1 MLTNAAAAGAF
12 GAAFVG
18 VVILQLNP
26 HLPLAPDVVLRLYVR
41 LLIVYGTHLT
51 AFFYTLIVIKQ
62 LFAKQLSSPGW
73 LSVRTLAW
81 LSAPTAIAATALM
94 WVNLTG
100 FRLALAQETARRM
113 AAGTAATGLCAVL
126 LLIIAVVHYSFGR
139 RGSRTTA
146 LLFAATVAASVLL
159 PIVAR
164 GLGRPPAGTDVR
176 THTAPAI
183 APAPSAGRI
192 VLVLLDGASLEYIA
206 PATAAGRLPN
216 FGRLLDRG
224 ASMHLASV
232 RPTQPAV
239 VWTAV
244 ATGKYPPAN
253 GVRSA
258 STYGFGHPDARI
270 ELLPERC
277 LSYALVRFGVF
288 DQRAL
293 DATGL
298 RARPLWDLLSESG
311 VAVGFVGWPLSDPV
325 RPVRGYLVSDRL
337 HRAPN
342 ALLSVDDSRYIYP
355 RDAFASTAPP
365 QMPAAAL
372 DGWVGDAGDEASSA
386 VGAAVTSAAQGL
398 LPRDVWYRRIAAAL
412 ESRYPSQVTGLRYEG
427 IDVAGHHFLRY
438 AMPRAFGDVSEEERR
453 RHGEVLERQYD
464 DIDREIGSY
473 LAALGPDDVLMVV
486 SGFGMEP
493 VTPFKRV
500 IAWAFGESALTGTHE
515 NGPDGFLLAYG
526 GPIARGRL
534 ALGSV
539 VDVTPTVLYLLGLP
553 VGRDMDGYART
564 DLFDRRFTAERP
576 ITFIRSYD

>member
-113 AAGTAATGLCAVL
+113 AAGTAAAGLCAVL

-146 LLFAATVAASVLL
+146 LLFGATVAASVLL

-183 APAPSAGRI
+183 APAPSTGRI

-224 ASMHLASV
+224 ASGG
-232 RPTQPAV
+232 R
-239 VWTAV
+239 
-244 ATGKYPPAN
+244 PPAWTC
-253 GVRSA
+253 G
-258 STYGFGHPDARI
+258 
-270 ELLPERC
+270 
-277 LSYALVRFGVF
+277 
-288 DQRAL
+288 
-293 DATGL
+293 
-298 RARPLWDLLSESG
+298 RAR
-311 VAVGFVGWPLSDPV
+311 
-325 RPVRGYLVSDRL
+325 
-337 HRAPN
+337 
-342 ALLSVDDSRYIYP
+342 
-355 RDAFASTAPP
+355 
-365 QMPAAAL
+365 
-372 DGWVGDAGDEASSA
+372 
-386 VGAAVTSAAQGL
+386 
-398 LPRDVWYRRIAAAL
+398 
-412 ESRYPSQVTGLRYEG
+412 
-427 IDVAGHHFLRY
+427 
-438 AMPRAFGDVSEEERR
+438 RR
-453 RHGEVLERQYD
+453 R
-464 DIDREIGSY
+464 
-473 LAALGPDDVLMVV
+473 
-486 SGFGMEP
+486 
-493 VTPFKRV
+493 
-500 IAWAFGESALTGTHE
+500 
-515 NGPDGFLLAYG
+515 
-526 GPIARGRL
+526 
-534 ALGSV
+534 
-539 VDVTPTVLYLLGLP
+539 
-553 VGRDMDGYART
+553 
-564 DLFDRRFTAERP
+564 
-576 ITFIRSYD
+576 

>member
-12 GAAFVG
+12 GAAFIAVI
-18 VVILQLNP
+18 ILQLNP
-26 HLPLAPDVVLRLYVR
+26 HLPLSPVVVLRLYAR
-41 LLIVYGTHLT
+41 LAIVYGIHLA
-51 AFFYTLIVIKQ
+51 AFFYTLIVLKQ
-62 LFAKQLSSPGW
+62 VFAKQLSSPGW

-81 LSAPTAIAATALM
+81 LCAPTAIVATVLM

-100 FRLALAQETARRM
+100 FRLALTQEAARRM
-113 AAGTAATGLCAVL
+113 AAGTAATGLCALL

-146 LLFAATVAASVLL
+146 LLFAMTVASSVLL
-159 PIVAR
+159 PVVAR
-164 GLGRPPAGTDVR
+164 GVARPPAGVDVR
-176 THTAPAI
+176 TSPAPSLV
-183 APAPSAGRI
+183 PAPSASRI

-216 FGRLLDRG
+216 LGRLLDRG
-224 ASMHLASV
+224 ASLHLASV

-253 GVRSA
+253 GIRSA
-258 STYGFGHPDARI
+258 YTYGFGDADVRI

-277 LSYALVRFGVF
+277 LSYALVRLGVF
-288 DQRAL
+288 DQRAR
-293 DATGL
+293 DGGAL
-298 RARPLWDLLSESG
+298 RARPLWDLLSDAG
-311 VAVGFVGWPLSDPV
+311 VRVGFVGWPLSDPV
-325 RPVRGYLVSDRL
+325 RAVRGYLVSDRL
-337 HRAPN
+337 HRAPH
-342 ALLSVDDSRYIYP
+342 ALVSLEDPRDIYP
-355 RDAFASTAPP
+355 VDAFASVVPP
-365 QMPAAAL
+365 QMPPAAV
-372 DGWVGDAGDEASSA
+372 DGWVGDAGDDASSA
-386 VGAAVTSAAQGL
+386 TSEAVTSAAQGL
-398 LPRDVWYRRIAAAL
+398 FPRDVWYRRIAAAL
-412 ESRYPSQVTGLRYEG
+412 EEKYPSQVSGLRYEG
-427 IDVAGHHFLRY
+427 IDVAGHHYLRY

-453 RHGEVLERQYD
+453 RHGEALDRQYD
-464 DIDREIGSY
+464 DIDREIGAHVAS
-473 LAALGPDDVLMVV
+473 LGPDDVLLVV

-500 IAWAFGESALTGTHE
+500 IAWAFGEAVPTGTHE
-515 NGPDGFLLAYG
+515 GGPDGFLLAYG

-534 ALGSV
+534 PLGAI